1 MKIAIVGTGNVARD
15 CYLPA
20 LSQADDV
27 QLAYHSRTQSRAE
40 ECASSFGGQVFA
52 SLADLMGWAP
62 DSVFVLTNETTR
74 ADALSQL
81 LALGPRRLFMEK
93 PLTARKGQDSVTEED
108 FFEARHLMHQAEST
122 GCETAMIFNYRFFD
136 QSVAATDILS
146 RRDFGQPVQAQA
158 LVNYACWSH
167 CIDLI
172 HWFAGPVETITALTG
187 KTAHHHGSSEAP
199 DVTAALSFENGATGA
214 ITGTWAMDFGFPL
227 FELTVSFER
236 GRLHFR
242 GLDGDLEV
250 LDYNGSVKRHEV
262 LALTR
267 NTSRWEQY
275 RASFAKSIE
284 AYLQSL
290 RDHVQPPVPGVAG
303 LMELQFEAAL
313 RRSASL
319 RRPVVLSAEFS
330 VDKREE
336 S

>member
-1 MKIAIVGTGNVARD
+1 VKIAIVGTGNVARD

-27 QLAYHSRTQSRAE
+27 ELAYHSRTLSRAE
-40 ECASSFGGQVFA
+40 ECASSFSGPVFA
-52 SLADLMGWAP
+52 SVEELMGWEP

-74 ADALSQL
+74 GDALSQL
-81 LALGPRRLFMEK
+81 LALKPRRLFMEK
-93 PLTARKGQDSVTEED
+93 PLIARQGQDNVTEDD
-108 FFEARHLMHQAEST
+108 FFEARALVHQAEEI

-136 QSVAATDILS
+136 QSVAAADILR

-172 HWFAGPVETITALTG
+172 HHFAGAAETITALTG
-187 KTAHHHGSSEAP
+187 KTIHQHGSSEAP
-199 DVTAALSFENGATGA
+199 DVVAAVSFENGATGA
-214 ITGTWAMDFGFPL
+214 ISGTWALDFGFPL
-227 FELTVSFER
+227 FELILNFER

-250 LDYNGSVKRHEV
+250 LDYGASVKRHEV
-262 LALTR
+262 LAITR

-275 RASFAKSIE
+275 RASFAKSID

-290 RDHVQPPVPGVAG
+290 RDEVPPPVPGVAG

-313 RRSASL
+313 RRSASQA
-319 RRPVVLSAEFS
+319 RPVNVSEEFS
-330 VDKREE
+330 LLGKERT
-336 S
+336 